1 MEIIEDKR
9 INKVKILILG
19 GYGMLGH
26 KLVQVLSERFE
37 VYTTI
42 RSKKIY
48 YSESLVFK
56 KVYFLENTSVESFD
70 SIINAIKIVKPQLIV
85 NCIGV
90 IKQRSAAKDP
100 ITSITINSLFPHRL
114 LQLCQAADI
123 RLIHIS
129 TDCVFSGR
137 QGNYLETDIPDAED
151 LYGRTKLLGEPN
163 TPGCLTIRT
172 SIIGREL
179 ESSHGLIEWFLS
191 QEKQKIKGYKK
202 AIFSGF
208 TTLALAEILSKIVTD
223 FPQLSGLYHVASYP
237 ISKYDLLNLVK
248 QTYGLNIE
256 IDADEMIKCDR
267 SLNSEKFREATGIL
281 VPEWPA
287 LIEQMYQDPTPYSQ
301 LRSMKT
307 SG

>member
-1 MEIIEDKR
+1 M
-9 INKVKILILG
+9 KILILG
-19 GYGMLGH
+19 GHGMLGH

-42 RSKKIY
+42 RSKKKY
-48 YSESLVFK
+48 YSESPVFQ
-56 KVYFLENTSVESFD
+56 KVYFLENTFVESFD
-70 SIINAIKIVKPQLIV
+70 SIINAIKTVKPQFII

-100 ITSITINSLFPHRL
+100 ITSITINSLFPNRL
-114 LQLCQAADI
+114 LQLCQAANI
-123 RLIHIS
+123 QLIHIS

-137 QGNYLETDIPDAED
+137 KGNYLEADIPDAED

-163 TPGCLTIRT
+163 APGCLTIRT

-208 TTLALAEILSKIVTD
+208 TTIALAEILSKVVTD
-223 FPQLSGLYHVASYP
+223 FPQLSGLYHVSSAP
-237 ISKYDLLNLVK
+237 ISKYNLLSLVK
-248 QTYGLNIE
+248 QIYGLNIE
-256 IDADEMIKCDR
+256 IDADETIKCDR
-267 SLNSEKFREATGIL
+267 SLNSEKFRQATGIL
-281 VPEWPA
+281 IPEWST
-287 LIEQMYQDPTPYSQ
+287 LVEQMYQDLTPYSQ
-301 LRSMKT
+301 LRRMKT
-307 SG
+307 SA